1 MLPHSTAPLPA
12 GSRDTGAPTASKE
25 PSPERFISPC
35 RAGTGAPQQVCLCW
49 HLRFQ
54 VPAHYVIPLG
64 LSFCIGKMGAWGRL
78 AESAPDKDELSPP
91 PSATVWGHG
100 AEACALCMTQEQGTC
115 LLSHTVSN
123 SVFSSRAAYSPATG
137 KLGNPCLKNSA
148 KVKDK
153 IKVSTGENAAIQGTP
168 RREVV
173 FNPREK
179 KTKRDSAVSTHRS
192 LQRMM
197 QILQSPGPAAWWL
210 LSHEGHRSANG
221 GQACNPAPHIG
232 KVNLTLVT
240 STQPR
245 SKLRRSNS
253 ASRRGGRPGF
263 PGQTRVSS
271 LLWQTTPCLPMW
283 DAIRVRVQVPGTW
296 TVCPDPPPAPG
307 ASGSWSGPWSPHL
320 RPG

>member
-100 AEACALCMTQEQGTC
+100 AEAGALCMTQQQGTC

-123 SVFSSRAAYSPATG
+123 SVFSCCLLTSNRKIGQSLPEKQCKG
-137 KLGNPCLKNSA
+137 QGQNQSFHGRERRNPGDPSK
-148 KVKDK
+148 
-153 IKVSTGENAAIQGTP
+153 
-168 RREVV
+168 
-173 FNPREK
+173 
-179 KTKRDSAVSTHRS
+179 
-192 LQRMM
+192 
-197 QILQSPGPAAWWL
+197 
-210 LSHEGHRSANG
+210 G
-221 GQACNPAPHIG
+221 GC
-232 KVNLTLVT
+232 
-240 STQPR
+240 
-245 SKLRRSNS
+245 
-253 ASRRGGRPGF
+253 F
-263 PGQTRVSS
+263 
-271 LLWQTTPCLPMW
+271 
-283 DAIRVRVQVPGTW
+283 
-296 TVCPDPPPAPG
+296 
-307 ASGSWSGPWSPHL
+307 
-320 RPG
+320 